1 MCEQTDEEPQMEKR
15 AVVVIGKTP
24 SVHSGK
30 PCEMIKNG
38 EAILSSEEE
47 LNAACNGKCNGKC
60 KQ

>member
-1 MCEQTDEEPQMEKR
+1 MTEETNEEPQMEKR
-15 AVVVIGKTP
+15 AVVIIGETP

-30 PCEMIKNG
+30 PCEMIKQG
-38 EAILSSEEE
+38 EAILACEED